1 MEYETL
7 LGAKSTIVENK
18 PKIAVAVYHTADAAR
33 LISDFLK
40 GLNLGYKIGVRGI
53 DMKAGAP
60 VTLHAWV

>member
-1 MEYETL
+1 
-7 LGAKSTIVENK
+7 VENK